1 MDNKTNYEVWNKLYR
16 FLLKDVKDFNSYIL
30 SFVSIL
36 IILLAGFVSYFVM
49 SDSSFAWFSQTIRS
63 NNNINVKVSLS
74 GGSNSESAAN
84 FLMKKVGYSGL
95 DVITHEADSTLQ
107 IGNTSDITEY
117 RYRGSDEVVTNNYV
131 YFNCSDINNQT
142 SQTCELYRI
151 IGVFPVD
158 DGTGKI
164 ENRVKLIKSSYYT
177 NDSTATSW
185 ERNNYFTWN
194 ESRINNWAE
203 PATLNTEFNI
213 NYYSSINEE
222 FEKLIGN
229 SKFYMGGFESALVTR
244 DMLYKSE
251 RKILES
257 GGYLPYWTGKI
268 ALMYASDFGYG
279 ASDLCDE
286 NVQLIDYGNSLCFEN
301 NWLLLKGDYEWLLTR
316 VSIHDF
322 EAFYIEELGFMFS
335 VAVSSHD
342 LGGSFRVRP
351 VFYLTADA
359 MFNDIGDGSFD
370 NPYQLME
377 K

>member
-36 IILLAGFVSYFVM
+36 IILLAGFVSYFVT

-74 GGSNSESAAN
+74 GGSNSESAVN

-95 DVITHEADSTLQ
+95 EVITHEADSTLQ
-107 IGNTSDITEY
+107 IGNISDITEY

-164 ENRVKLIKSSYYT
+164 ENRVKLVKVASYG
-177 NDSTATSW
+177 
-185 ERNNYFTWN
+185 NYYWDEN
-194 ESRINNWAE
+194 VNNWQVSS
-203 PATLNTEFNI
+203 LNDLFN
-213 NYYSSINEE
+213 NAYYNSINT
-222 FEKLIGN
+222 KYQYLIGN
-229 SKFYMGGFESALVTR
+229 AKYYLGGSEGTILYTSA
-244 DMLYKSE
+244 MYEYE
-251 RKILES
+251 RKIS
-257 GGYLPYWTGKI
+257 GSVYSGNPVNWTGKI
-268 ALMYASDFGYG
+268 ALMYVS
-279 ASDLCDE
+279 
-286 NVQLIDYGNSLCFEN
+286 DYGYAANDACTQVTLLSNYNVCSN
-301 NWLLLKGDYEWLLTR
+301 YNWLHFEYEWLLAQD
-316 VSIHDF
+316 SSCDF
-322 EAFYIEELGFMFS
+322 AAFYSYSSVNLEL
-335 VAVSSHD
+335 VNSS
-342 LGGSFRVRP
+342 LFAVRP